1 MEVINVLTQGA
12 RGTKDVL
19 PGEAYKWHFV
29 ENKVKEV
36 AARFGFQEIRT
47 PIFEH
52 TELFERGVG
61 ETTDVV
67 EKEMYTFEDR
77 GGRSITLKPEGT
89 APVVRSFIE
98 HKLYADTQPTKMFY
112 ITPVFRYERPQ
123 AGRFREHHQFGVE
136 VFGAMDASVDAEVI
150 NLAMNIYESFGIK
163 NLELRINSIGCPKC
177 RDEYNKILKEY
188 LRSRLDKL
196 CATCQGRFDRNPLR
210 IIDCKSDTCQSQL
223 TDVPLMLEYIC
234 EECNDH
240 FETLKKYLEAAG
252 LKYTV
257 DPRIV
262 RGLDYYT
269 KTAFE
274 IITDE
279 AGKKGTICGGG
290 RYDKLVEDCGGPST
304 PGVGFGMGLERT
316 LLTLQNQGIDIP
328 KPKGIDVFIVTMGKA
343 ASLEG
348 FNLLNQI
355 RKAGL
360 SADMDHLSRS
370 VKAQF
375 KYANKTGANFTL
387 VIGED
392 ELSKG
397 IAKLKNM
404 LDGVEL
410 EVALNDVTSIIKQN
424 L

>member
-1 MEVINVLTQGA
+1 MLTKGP

-19 PGEAYKWHFV
+19 PSEAYKWHYV
-29 ENKVKEV
+29 EGVVKEV
-36 AARFGFQEIRT
+36 AKRFGFEEIRT

-61 ETTDVV
+61 DTTDVV
-67 EKEMYTFEDR
+67 EKEMYTFTDR
-77 GGRSITLKPEGT
+77 GDRSITLKPEGT
-89 APVVRSFIE
+89 APVARSFIE
-98 HKLYADTQPTKMFY
+98 NKLYADTQPTKLFY

-123 AGRFREHHQFGVE
+123 AGRLREHHQFGVE
-136 VFGAMDASVDAEVI
+136 VFGAASPSVDAEVI
-150 NLAMNIYESFGIK
+150 NLAMAVYETFGIK
-163 NLELRINSIGCPKC
+163 KLELRINSIGCPKC
-177 RDEYNKILKEY
+177 RAEYHKVLKEY
-188 LRSRLDKL
+188 LQNKLDKL
-196 CATCQGRFDRNPLR
+196 CTTCQGRFDRNPLR
-210 IIDCKSDTCQSQL
+210 IIDCKSDTCQAEL
-223 TDVPLMLEYIC
+223 TEVPLMLDHIC
-234 EECNDH
+234 DECKDH
-240 FETLKKYLEAAG
+240 FDTLKKYLEASG
-252 LKYTV
+252 LNYIV

-316 LLTLQNQGIDIP
+316 ILTLESQGIEIP
-328 KPKGIDVFIVTMGKA
+328 KPEGLDVFIVTMGEG
-343 ASLEG
+343 ASYEG
-348 FNLLNQI
+348 FKLLNQL

-360 SADMDHLSRS
+360 TADKDHLDRS

-375 KYANKTGANFTL
+375 KYANKVLANYTI
-387 VIGED
+387 VIGDD

-404 LDGVEL
+404 IDGEET
-410 EVALNDVTSIIKQN
+410 EVNLIDVANILQQN
-424 L
+424 LNRR